1 MRGESIK
8 QDVLEVAALPER
20 AGGSLPLPQICGVS
34 FAVGHWVQILVRIVC
49 HDKKGNKSEG

>member
-20 AGGSLPLPQICGVS
+20 AGGKPAPAEDMRGVVCGGALGTDFGENS
-34 FAVGHWVQILVRIVC
+34 MP
-49 HDKKGNKSEG
+49 